1 MFSNIGMKIK
11 QLSQIG
17 FWLGV
22 GLSVISCIL
31 LFVIGIL
38 TEEPFLC
45 ILAMPVA
52 VTGSLLS
59 WVSSVFSYG
68 FGDQIEYTA
77 LIASLMVK
85 ADAKKHT
92 SS

>member
-1 MFSNIGMKIK
+1 MKIK
-11 QLSQIG
+11 QISQIG

-22 GLSVISCIL
+22 GLSVIICIL
-31 LFVIGIL
+31 LLVTGIF
-38 TEEPFLC
+38 TEDPFLC

-52 VTGSLLS
+52 VIGSLLS
-59 WVSSVFSYG
+59 WVLSVFSYG
-68 FGDQIEYTA
+68 FGEQIENTA

-92 SS
+92 TP